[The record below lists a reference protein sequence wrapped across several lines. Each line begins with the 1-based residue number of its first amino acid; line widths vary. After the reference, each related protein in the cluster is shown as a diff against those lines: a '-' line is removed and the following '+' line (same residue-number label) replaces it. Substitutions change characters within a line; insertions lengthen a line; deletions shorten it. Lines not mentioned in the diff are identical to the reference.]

1 MIKLNKDSSCLRSIM
16 PVLALMVILMLAASD
31 ANAATTGGVFQAA
44 YNTLVGWVEGF
55 GGKVFAVLAFFVGLG
70 VAAWTKSL
78 LPPLLGIGIAFL
90 VAFGIPIIEGV
101 ATATI

>member
-1 MIKLNKDSSCLRSIM
+1 MKYSQKTLPM
-16 PVLALMVILMLAASD
+16 LAMALLLMLAAGD
-31 ANAATTGGVFQAA
+31 AWAGTTGTVFQAA
-44 YNTLVGWVEGF
+44 YTTLTDWVNGY
-55 GGKVFAVLAFFVGLG
+55 GGKIFAVLSFFIGLG

-90 VAFGIPIIEGV
+90 VAYGVAIIQGV

>member
-1 MIKLNKDSSCLRSIM
+1 MTETIKPKLITGGLLVAAILCLTM
-16 PVLALMVILMLAASD
+16 EATAG
-31 ANAATTGGVFQAA
+31 TTGVVFQTAF
-44 YNTLVGWVEGF
+44 NTLTGWVTGY
-55 GGKVFAVLAFFVGLG
+55 GGKIFAVLAFFIGLG

-90 VAFGIPIIEGV
+90 VAYGVTIINGV

>member
-1 MIKLNKDSSCLRSIM
+1 MNPRIKISTTVIAVS
-16 PVLALMVILMLAASD
+16 VAAAFILMMPEAH
-31 ANAATTGGVFQAA
+31 AATTGTVFQLA
-44 YNTLVGWVEGF
+44 YTTLVGWVQGY

-90 VAFGIPIIEGV
+90 VAFGVPIIEGV

>member
-1 MIKLNKDSSCLRSIM
+1 MKTRTNAPI
-16 PVLALMVILMLAASD
+16 VLVASVAVAFILMTMPD
-31 ANAATTGGVFQAA
+31 AHAGTTGTVFQLA
-44 YNTLVGWVEGF
+44 YTTLTGWVQGY
-55 GGKVFAVLAFFVGLG
+55 GGKVFAVLAFFIGLG

-90 VAFGIPIIEGV
+90 VAFGVPIIDGV

>member
-1 MIKLNKDSSCLRSIM
+1 MKQMQKMLPM
-16 PVLALMVILMLAASD
+16 MGLALVLMLAAGD
-31 ANAATTGGVFQAA
+31 AWAGTTGTVFQTA
-44 YNTLVGWVEGF
+44 YTTLTGWVQGF
-55 GGKVFAVLAFFVGLG
+55 GGKIFAVLSFFIGLG

-90 VAFGIPIIEGV
+90 VAYGVAIIEGV

>member
-1 MIKLNKDSSCLRSIM
+1 MKKMDTRTNISTALLTVMVVATLLLTM
-16 PVLALMVILMLAASD
+16 PD
-31 ANAATTGGVFQAA
+31 AHAATTGTVFQLA
-44 YNTLVGWVEGF
+44 YNTLVGWVQGY

>member
-1 MIKLNKDSSCLRSIM
+1 MKQMQKMLPMMGLGL
-16 PVLALMVILMLAASD
+16 VFMLAAGDVWAGTS
-31 ANAATTGGVFQAA
+31 GVVFAQA
-44 YNTLVGWVEGF
+44 YNTLVGWVNGY
-55 GGKVFAVLAFFVGLG
+55 GGKIFAVLSFFIGLG

-90 VAFGIPIIEGV
+90 VAYGVAIIQGV

>member
-1 MIKLNKDSSCLRSIM
+1 MKQMQK
-16 PVLALMVILMLAASD
+16 MLPMMGMMAVMLIVTTTEAW
-31 ANAATTGGVFQAA
+31 AGTTGLVFQTA
-44 YNTLVGWVEGF
+44 YNTLVGWVQGY
-55 GGKVFAVLAFFVGLG
+55 GGKIFAVLSFFIGLG

-90 VAFGIPIIEGV
+90 VAYGVAIIQGV

>member
-1 MIKLNKDSSCLRSIM
+1 MTDIMKTKVKLGSM
-16 PVLALMVILMLAASD
+16 LMVATLCFAMEAS
-31 ANAATTGGVFQAA
+31 AGTTGLVFQTAF
-44 YNTLVGWVEGF
+44 NTLTGWVTGY
-55 GGKVFAVLAFFVGLG
+55 GGKIFAVLAFFIGLG

-90 VAFGIPIIEGV
+90 VAYGVTIINGV

>member
-1 MIKLNKDSSCLRSIM
+1 MKQMQKMLPMMGLG
-16 PVLALMVILMLAASD
+16 LAIMLAAGD
-31 ANAATTGGVFQAA
+31 AWAGTTGLVFQTA
-44 YNTLVGWVEGF
+44 YNTLVGWVQGY
-55 GGKVFAVLAFFVGLG
+55 GGKIFAVLSFFIGLG

-90 VAFGIPIIEGV
+90 VAYGVAIIQGV

>member
-1 MIKLNKDSSCLRSIM
+1 MTKNSGMIKNNLIPIGLGLVAIM
-16 PVLALMVILMLAASD
+16 SMAIEAQAG
-31 ANAATTGGVFQAA
+31 TTGLVFQTA
-44 YNTLVGWVEGF
+44 YSTLTGWLTGY
-55 GGKVFAVLAFFVGLG
+55 GGKIFAVLAFFIGLG

-90 VAFGIPIIEGV
+90 VAYGVTIINGV

>member
-1 MIKLNKDSSCLRSIM
+1 MEKIETRTNMRT
-16 PVLALMVILMLAASD
+16 ALFAVAVAATFILMTMPD
-31 ANAATTGGVFQAA
+31 AHAATTGSVFQLA
-44 YNTLVGWVEGF
+44 YTTLVGWVQGY

-90 VAFGIPIIEGV
+90 VAYGIPIIEGV